1 MPALLCLLLCAAE
14 PALPPVLS
22 PVRDA
27 AAIDRLLPKAVILHV
42 AATRAVYHDGH
53 IAGARLLLLEAI
65 MEDRDGALN
74 EMRSVA
80 ELAEAFGAVGVDGTR
95 PVLLCADGHPI
106 PAARAFVTLEFLGLR
121 GRVAVLDGGLIGW
134 RAAGRPTVTEVPP
147 PAAVVFRPE
156 VDDEVLVGA
165 EQVEGAECLL
175 DGRPDEQ
182 YRGDEP
188 GRAVARG
195 GHIPGA
201 ESLPLEAMLTSPEL
215 PTFRPREEL
224 AEEWHEH
231 GFTAERTV
239 VGYCRTGMT
248 ASAVYLVG
256 RWLGYDMRLYD
267 GSFTDWSS
275 DDQREVA
282 TGGE

>member
-1 MPALLCLLLCAAE
+1 MSALLCLLVCAAE

-27 AAIDRLLPKAVILHV
+27 EAIDRLLPGAVILHV
-42 AATRAVYHDGH
+42 AARPAVYDDGH
-53 IAGARLLLLEAI
+53 IPGARLLLLDAI
-65 MEDRDGALN
+65 VEDRDGALN

-80 ELAEAFGAVGVDGTR
+80 ELAEAFGAVGVDGRR
-95 PVLLCADGHPI
+95 PVLLCGDGHPI
-106 PAARAFVTLEFLGLR
+106 PAARAFVTLEYLGLR

-134 RAAGRPTVTEVPP
+134 REAGRATTVEVPA
-147 PAAVVFRPE
+147 AAVVEFRPE

-165 EQVEGAECLL
+165 EQVAGAECLL
-175 DGRPDEQ
+175 DGRPTEQ

-188 GRAVARG
+188 GREVRRG

-224 AEEWHEH
+224 AEAWREQ

-248 ASAVYLVG
+248 ASAIYLVG
-256 RWLGYDMRLYD
+256 RWLGYDMRMYD
-267 GSFTDWSS
+267 GSFTEWSG

-282 TGGE
+282 AGGE